1 MMTLST
7 VLMQCRSDLLK
18 VGQVSAK
25 DKGPWQESFEKACL
39 STLKVALPD
48 KAGLCGIL
56 FCQAMPKM
64 RLCAICFVW
73 QKAAACEKKKL
84 HCNEKGRQSCRP
96 DTSDQSNHR
105 AHCRDGL

>member
-1 MMTLST
+1 M
-7 VLMQCRSDLLK
+7 
-18 VGQVSAK
+18 GQVSAK

-64 RLCAICFVW
+64 QLCAICFVW
-73 QKAAACEKKKL
+73 QKSGCLRKKNCIATKKDGNHAVL
-84 HCNEKGRQSCRP
+84 IRQISQTTGHIAGMVC
-96 DTSDQSNHR
+96 
-105 AHCRDGL
+105 DGLVWS